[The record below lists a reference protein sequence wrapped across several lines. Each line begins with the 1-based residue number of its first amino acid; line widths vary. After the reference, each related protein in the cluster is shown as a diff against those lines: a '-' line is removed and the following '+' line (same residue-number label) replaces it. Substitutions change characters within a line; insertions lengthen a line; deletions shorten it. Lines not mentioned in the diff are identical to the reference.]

1 MQDAQDLDDAR
12 FDEMDEE
19 MGVGMGSQYEGE
31 NEDDG
36 PHGAPPVLGGVA
48 LGSLSGAD
56 ARTAGY
62 GGYEAPEQHDD
73 HGDLV
78 RRLGLNS
85 LRLLAF
91 TDAVSLPAAGW
102 TIPRDFPKG
111 DWHHATTA
119 CPPQE
124 RDPDRPL
131 YPEGTAR
138 PQVVSQR
145 ALHPSD
151 SARR

>member
-1 MQDAQDLDDAR
+1 MQNRRLSNLSIPQSLLDEDPVPRPAFNAMQDAQDLDDAR

-31 NEDDG
+31 HEDDG

-56 ARTAGY
+56 ARTSGY

-78 RRLGLNS
+78 RRLGLN
-85 LRLLAF
+85 
-91 TDAVSLPAAGW
+91 
-102 TIPRDFPKG
+102 
-111 DWHHATTA
+111 
-119 CPPQE
+119 
-124 RDPDRPL
+124 
-131 YPEGTAR
+131 
-138 PQVVSQR
+138 
-145 ALHPSD
+145 
-151 SARR
+151 